1 MKILRGIFTMS
12 AVVLMLAAAT
22 TATAKVTMP
31 AIFTDN
37 MLVQQQTEM
46 RIWGKAEPGSKVTV
60 VPSWSKQKYTTTADS
75 EGAWKTAVR
84 TPAAGGPYEITISDG
99 EKLTIS
105 NVLAGELWL
114 CSGQSNMEMPMK
126 GFKNQ
131 PVAEAGETLLESRNP
146 EIRLFTVK
154 RVSSVEVKDDV
165 VGSWKEASPA
175 SVRDFSATAY
185 FFGRRIQRL
194 LDVPVGLVV
203 VSWGGSSCE
212 AWMSE
217 DMLKAFPE
225 VAIPRSQD
233 DVKSPNRAPTVL
245 FKGML
250 SPLIGLSMRG
260 VIWYQG
266 EDNVPRHKTYADMFS
281 TMIEGW
287 RNLWGIGEFPFY
299 YCQIAPYD
307 YALITEQ
314 GQPVHNSAYL
324 REAQSKVEQRVAN
337 TGMAV
342 LMDAGFR
349 EGIHPPQK
357 RQAGE
362 RLAMLA
368 LGNTYGVEGI
378 SGRAPQYKEIEIEGD
393 TIAVTFEHCGM
404 WPAGRMAFE
413 SKQFKVAGE
422 DRVFY
427 PARAWISRSK
437 IYVRSDKV
445 AKPVAVRYAFENYA
459 DGDLFNEEGLP
470 FPSFRSDDWPD
481 ECLPKK

>member
-1 MKILRGIFTMS
+1 MKIFRGIIIS
-12 AVVLMLAAAT
+12 AAVLMMAMPAW
-22 TATAKVTMP
+22 AKITMP
-31 AIFTDN
+31 SIFTDN
-37 MLVQQQTEM
+37 MVVQQQTQM
-46 RIWGKAEPGSKVTV
+46 RIWGKAEPNKKVTIA
-60 VPSWSKQKYTTTADS
+60 PSWTKQKYTATADAD
-75 EGAWKTAVR
+75 GAWKSAIP

-99 EKLTIS
+99 EELTIR
-105 NVLAGELWL
+105 NVLSGELWL

-131 PVAEAGETLLESRNP
+131 PIENAGEVIMESRNP
-146 EIRLFTVK
+146 NIRLFTAK

-165 VGSWKEASPA
+165 IGSWKEASPA

-185 FFGRRIQRL
+185 FFGRRIEKML
-194 LDVPVGLVV
+194 GVPVGLVV

-212 AWMSE
+212 AWMNE

-225 VAIPRSQD
+225 AIIPRTEA
-233 DVKSPNRAPTVL
+233 DVKQVNRAPTVL

-250 SPLIGLSMRG
+250 SPVIGMSMRG
-260 VIWYQG
+260 VIWSQG
-266 EDNVPRHKTYADMFS
+266 EDTVPRHKTYADMFS
-281 TMIEGW
+281 TMIGGW
-287 RNLWGIGEFPFY
+287 RQLWGIGDFPFY
-299 YCQIAPYD
+299 YCQIAPYE
-307 YALITEQ
+307 YELIAAE

-324 REAQSKVEQRVAN
+324 REAQSKVEQRVPN

-368 LGNTYGVEGI
+368 LNKTYGIEGI
-378 SGRAPQYKEIEIEGD
+378 SGESPQYKDIEIHGD
-393 TIAVTFEHCGM
+393 TIVVTFERCTM
-404 WPAGRMAFE
+404 WPSGRMAFE

-422 DRVFY
+422 DRVFH
-427 PARAWISRSK
+427 PAKAWISRSK
-437 IYVRSDKV
+437 IYVRSEDV
-445 AKPVAVRYAFENYA
+445 PAPVAVRYAFENYA
-459 DGDLFNEEGLP
+459 EGDLFNEEGLP

-481 ECLPKK
+481 EALPKK

>member
-1 MKILRGIFTMS
+1 MKIFRRIIAMS
-12 AVVLMLAAAT
+12 AAAIVLT
-22 TATAKVTMP
+22 VTSVSAKVTMP
-31 AIFTDN
+31 SIFADN
-37 MLVQQQTEM
+37 MVVQQQTEM
-46 RIWGKAEPGSKVTV
+46 RIWGKADPDKKVTV
-60 VPSWSKQKYTTTADS
+60 APSWSKKKYTTTADS
-75 EGAWKTAVR
+75 EGKWQTTVQ
-84 TPAAGGPYEITISDG
+84 TPAAGGPYEIVVSDG

-105 NVLAGELWL
+105 NVMSGELWL

-131 PVAEAGETLLESRNP
+131 PVEGAAEAIMESSNP
-146 EIRLFTVK
+146 NIRLFTVK

-185 FFGRRIQRL
+185 FFGRRIQKM

-212 AWMSE
+212 AWMNE
-217 DMLKAFPE
+217 DMLAAFPE
-225 VAIPRSQD
+225 AVIPRTEEDIKQ
-233 DVKSPNRAPTVL
+233 PNRAPTVL

-250 SPLIGLSMRG
+250 SPLIGMAMRG

-287 RNLWGIGEFPFY
+287 RKLWGIGDFPFY

-307 YALITEQ
+307 YALIAGK
-314 GQPVHNSAYL
+314 GQPINNSAYL
-324 REAQSKVEQRVAN
+324 REAQSQVEQRVAN

-342 LMDAGFR
+342 LMDIGLR
-349 EGIHPPQK
+349 YGIHPSKK
-357 RQAGE
+357 REGGE

-368 LGNTYGVEGI
+368 LNKTYGVEGI
-378 SGRAPQYKEIEIEGD
+378 SGECPTYKDIEIQGNTVIISFD
-393 TIAVTFEHCGM
+393 RCPM
-404 WPAGRMAFE
+404 WPNMKDATG
-413 SKQFKVAGE
+413 STQFKVAGE

-427 PARAWISRSK
+427 PAQAWVGRSK
-437 IYVRSDKV
+437 VYVRSDKV
-445 AKPVAVRYAFENYA
+445 EKPVAVRYAFENYA
-459 DGDLFNEEGLP
+459 MGDLFTEEGVP

-481 ECLPKK
+481 ECPIRK

>member
-1 MKILRGIFTMS
+1 MKIFRGLIVS
-12 AVVLMLAAAT
+12 AAVLAMAAIPA
-22 TATAKVTMP
+22 AAKVTMP
-31 AIFTDN
+31 AIFADN
-37 MLVQQQTEM
+37 MVVQQQTEM
-46 RIWGKAEPGSKVTV
+46 RIWGKAEPNKKVTV
-60 VPSWSKQKYTTTADS
+60 APSWSKQKYTTTA
-75 EGAWKTAVR
+75 GADGSWKTAVQ

-99 EKLTIS
+99 EALTIR

-131 PVAEAGETLLESRNP
+131 PVEGAAEALMESRNP
-146 EIRLFTVK
+146 NLRMFTVK

-165 VGSWKEASPA
+165 VGSWKESSPA
-175 SVRDFSATAY
+175 ALRDFSATAY
-185 FFGRRIQRL
+185 FFGRSIQRM

-212 AWMSE
+212 AWMNE
-217 DMLKAFPE
+217 DMLRAFPE
-225 VAIPRSQD
+225 AVIPRTQE
-233 DVKSPNRAPTVL
+233 DVKQVNRAPTVL

-250 SPLIGLSMRG
+250 SPLIGLAMRG

-287 RNLWGIGEFPFY
+287 RKLWGIGEFPFY
-299 YCQIAPYD
+299 YCQIAPYE
-307 YALITEQ
+307 YALIAAE
-314 GQPVHNSAYL
+314 GEPVHNSAYL

-368 LGNTYGVEGI
+368 LGDTYGVEGI
-378 SGRAPQYKEIEIEGD
+378 SGRTPQYKDIEIQGD
-393 TIAVTFEHCGM
+393 TVVVSFERSTM
-404 WPAGRMAFE
+404 WPAGRMSFE

-422 DRVFY
+422 DRVFH